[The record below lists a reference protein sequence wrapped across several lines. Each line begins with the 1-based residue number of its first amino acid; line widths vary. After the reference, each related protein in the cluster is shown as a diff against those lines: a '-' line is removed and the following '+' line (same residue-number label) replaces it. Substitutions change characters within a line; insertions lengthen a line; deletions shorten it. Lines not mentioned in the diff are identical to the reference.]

1 MKTRRSPQRADIDRR
16 YAYRRRCKLIMR
28 VTEEHLSDSRQND
41 SILTE
46 IAVEVAYE
54 LDTDGLLSAVLV
66 AFC

>member
-1 MKTRRSPQRADIDRR
+1 
-16 YAYRRRCKLIMR
+16 MR

-41 SILTE
+41 SILTG

-54 LDTDGLLSAVLV
+54 LDTDGLLSAMLV